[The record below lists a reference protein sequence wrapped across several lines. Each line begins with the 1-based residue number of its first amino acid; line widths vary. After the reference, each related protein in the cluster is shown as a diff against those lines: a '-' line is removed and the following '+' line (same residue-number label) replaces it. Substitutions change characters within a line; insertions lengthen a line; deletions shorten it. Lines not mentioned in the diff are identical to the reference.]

1 MLPYAR
7 IPPQSHPGS
16 CYEQLAKR
24 AAKRAKAEEDLK
36 VASEADDKSDMD
48 KFSKRL
54 VRVTRDHNEDC
65 KTLLRLMGVP
75 VIDVSSRIPN

>member
-1 MLPYAR
+1 MLL
-7 IPPQSHPGS
+7 
-16 CYEQLAKR
+16 EKLAKR
-24 AAKRAKAEEDLK
+24 TAKRAKAEEDLK
-36 VASEADDKSDMD
+36 AATEAEEKSDVD

-75 VIDVSSRIPN
+75 VVDVSKHFVTLSCDFS